1 MMPNNFVG
9 REEELEQI
17 RKGFEAGKRFGIIEG
32 QAGVG
37 KTALAQA
44 FAKQASIK
52 FPGGINFIRAFDN
65 DHIREAL
72 KSIRP
77 SSLSIFDDAEMLN
90 PSILKEIQRIGETT
104 RNFNALFTTR
114 LAPQFEAIRKSQEAF
129 QLQLGTLSRID
140 FSKFAKQF
148 EIPSELQQ
156 TIAKLTAMNPLVL
169 EMAGSLVASQEYEW
183 AQIAKALRDFE
194 IPGIVDP
201 EGNPVDVG
209 SSEGTSLIT
218 DIREIND
225 ELLTLLQ
232 KDPSSMREMRPRDFE
247 KLIAELLGRAGYET
261 ELTPA
266 SNDGGVDIYA
276 ARNDGLGRFL
286 YLVECKRYGEDNPV
300 GVQIV
305 RSLYG
310 VVQQE
315 RANGGMV
322 VTSSRFTKGAI
333 AFTSEV
339 KYQMHLHDYVNIQKW
354 LGTLG
359 K

>member
-1 MMPNNFVG
+1 MAEDFIG

-17 RKGFEAGKRFGIIEG
+17 RKGFEAGKHFGIIEG

-37 KTALAQA
+37 KTALARA
-44 FAKQASIK
+44 FAEQASVK
-52 FPGGINFIRAFDN
+52 FPGGINFIRGFDN
-65 DHIREAL
+65 DRIGDAL

-77 SSLSIFDDAEMLN
+77 SSLSIFDDAEMLK
-90 PSILKEIQRIGETT
+90 PSVLKEIQRICETT

-114 LAPQFEAIRKSQEAF
+114 LAPQFEAIRRSQETF
-129 QLQLGTLSRID
+129 QLQLGTLSQID

-156 TIAKLTAMNPLVL
+156 TIAKLTEMNPLVL
-169 EMAGSLVASQEYEW
+169 EMAGSLVAHQDYQW
-183 AQIAKALRDFE
+183 AQLAKALRDFE

-201 EGNPVDVG
+201 EGNPVDVD
-209 SSEGTSLIT
+209 SSEGNLLIT

-225 ELLTLLQ
+225 DLLALLRN
-232 KDPSSMREMRPRDFE
+232 DPSAMRKMRPRDFE

-276 ARNDGLGRFL
+276 AKNDGLGRFL

-315 RANGGMV
+315 RANGGIV
-322 VTSSRFTKGAI
+322 VTSSRFTTGAK

-339 KYQMHLHDYVNIQKW
+339 KYQMHLHDYINIQKW
-354 LGTLG
+354 LGLLPR
-359 K
+359 